1 MLKTT
6 FNIKATS
13 NWVKFSIKN
22 EKNKVLYKIK
32 NCPVAIIASDKYKE
46 NAVRIGQ
53 RLLSLKFIHIITF
66 RYNKPE

>member
-46 NAVRIGQ
+46 NAVRI
-53 RLLSLKFIHIITF
+53 RAKASFSKVYSYNNISL
-66 RYNKPE
+66 